1 MIEHA
6 TISLHLFAH
15 QDDELGILPV
25 LRRELRANVRPVCVY
40 LTSGAMPS
48 RGTPAALA
56 RIRNAESVAVL
67 RAAGCRE
74 EDVRFVG
81 LAAGI
86 EDGSL
91 YQHLDRAFEALCR
104 TLADVA
110 AAPLQRIYC
119 PAWEGGHHDHDAV
132 HLLALA
138 LAARVGA
145 LDRVLQFP
153 LYHGRNLPGALFMP
167 HAPIPEN
174 GAPLRVP
181 LPRCEAVAN
190 WLQAR
195 HYRSQWRTWAGL
207 LLPALIKAALSPSL
221 ALQAASTARIRQR
234 PHAGRLFYERRF
246 GVSYDRFAALASPF
260 ADAHLP
266 LHA

>member
-25 LRRELRANVRPVCVY
+25 LRRELRANVRSVC
-40 LTSGAMPS
+40 SIPHQRRDAEPRHA
-48 RGTPAALA
+48 RGTRSASATPKAS
-56 RIRNAESVAVL
+56 RCCGPPGR
-67 RAAGCRE
+67 RD

-91 YQHLDRAFEALCR
+91 YQHLDRAFETLCR

-138 LAARVGA
+138 LAAPALGA

-153 LYHGRNLPGALFMP
+153 FTTGVIFPARCSCHMRRSPRT
-167 HAPIPEN
+167 
-174 GAPLRVP
+174 GAPCAS
-181 LPRCEAVAN
+181 RCRAAK
-190 WLQAR
+190 R
-195 HYRSQWRTWAGL
+195 WRTGCRHA
-207 LLPALIKAALSPSL
+207 I
-221 ALQAASTARIRQR
+221 TARSGG
-234 PHAGRLFYERRF
+234 PGP
-246 GVSYDRFAALASPF
+246 GCCCP
-260 ADAHLP
+260 P
-266 LHA
+266 